1 MKKTEEG
8 RRAQRVQKEVMQIIS
23 RFLMGTFK
31 GDLPG
36 ILTVTRVTMPAD
48 LRQAR
53 VEVSIL
59 NGTTEQNKEAAKM
72 LQHRS
77 AEIQR
82 YLADH
87 LPLRYTPKL
96 QFFADQSLEK
106 VLKID
111 RILHEMSAAQ
121 NPTKQAPDQEL
132 DESDEDES

>member
-72 LQHRS
+72 LQYRS

-82 YLADH
+82 YLADQ

-111 RILHEMSAAQ
+111 RILHEMSAQ
-121 NPTKQAPDQEL
+121 NPAKQAPDQDLE
-132 DESDEDES
+132 ESDEDES